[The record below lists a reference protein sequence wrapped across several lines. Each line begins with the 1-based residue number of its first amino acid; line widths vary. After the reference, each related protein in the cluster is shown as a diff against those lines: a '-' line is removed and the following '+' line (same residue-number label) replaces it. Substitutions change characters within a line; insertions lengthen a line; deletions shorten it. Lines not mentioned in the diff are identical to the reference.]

1 MTLRSAGRLQCE
13 CVQQDID
20 VQAGWALRR
29 LPCFCH
35 ADSNNLPPLLR
46 TLVQSRHASADSM
59 HPRKAY
65 ACSAALHLSVR
76 VQELADESAARFG
89 RHRAALK
96 EVSARLRQGAAA
108 LRAAAARDNRFYAQA
123 TQLQRFWKVGAR
135 AGQQAEGLG

>member
-1 MTLRSAGRLQCE
+1 M
-13 CVQQDID
+13 
-20 VQAGWALRR
+20 
-29 LPCFCH
+29 
-35 ADSNNLPPLLR
+35 
-46 TLVQSRHASADSM
+46 
-59 HPRKAY
+59 
-65 ACSAALHLSVR
+65 R

-135 AGQQAEGLG
+135 AGQQAVGLGRGARVKGWGLSKRAVDGKHRVKGVTGLQHCAAHHVDEGVIVWGVNRSPLLVPLVTSFVCSCA